1 MTDTNDIEVLSI
13 IAISASSVNKPRMT
27 IFDIQPDVTDGLIN
41 VVTGDFNRLSIT
53 WGYAETNKDGDL
65 LENWADT
72 NKLSLIHD
80 VKLPPSFN

>member
-13 IAISASSVNKPRMT
+13 IAISASSVNKPPMT

-53 WGYAETNKDGDL
+53 WGL
-65 LENWADT
+65 C
-72 NKLSLIHD
+72 
-80 VKLPPSFN
+80 